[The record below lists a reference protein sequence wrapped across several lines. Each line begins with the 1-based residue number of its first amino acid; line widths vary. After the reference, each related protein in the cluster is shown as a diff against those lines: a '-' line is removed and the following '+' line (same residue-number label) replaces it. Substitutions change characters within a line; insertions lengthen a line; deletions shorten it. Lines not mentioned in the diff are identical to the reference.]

1 MIIVFDNIIFTIQ
14 KWGGIS
20 VYWDQI
26 LKRSSSEKCYLLAL
40 KNQKKSFKELNND
53 NFSLINN
60 KRINYLTKLERYINP
75 NPNLNNKHIFHS
87 SYYRNFFKQKFFK
100 YYYSS

>member
-1 MIIVFDNIIFTIQ
+1 MR
-14 KWGGIS
+14 GIS

-26 LKRSSSEKCYLLAL
+26 LKRSSENCYLLAL
-40 KNQKKSFKELNND
+40 KNQKSFKELNYD

-87 SYYRNFFKQKFFK
+87 SYYRTSSNKFFK